1 MADRSTALTREQVSK
16 LTPSQVHSTLKRVM
30 LVDGF
35 DLVYDMNKSHGAY
48 IHDARTGKDYLDF
61 FSFFASWPVSHNHPA
76 MKDPEF
82 LQQIGH
88 IACFNPSNSDI
99 YTVEMAQFV
108 STFERVAMPPEFK
121 HLFLVSGGSLAV
133 ENALKAAMDWKVRKN
148 IAAGRGER
156 GQKIIHFKEAFH
168 GRSGYSLSLTNTDP
182 RKYLYFPLFKDWP
195 RVENPK
201 AIFPLEGENL
211 QKTIEAEQRSLMHIK
226 AILEAESVEIA
237 AIILEPVQGEGGDH
251 HFRPEFWQAL
261 RKLADQYEVML
272 IADEV
277 QAGMGLTGKFWSWQ
291 HYGCAPDLMTF
302 GKKAQVCGFM
312 ATSRIDEVKDNVFQV
327 PSRINSTWG
336 GSLVDMVRSRKIL
349 EIIEEEKLVE
359 NAATLGAYMLE
370 RLQELSNK
378 YPDRIMNVRGKG
390 FMAAFNLPSPQHCT
404 QLKALAYE
412 RGALI
417 ISCGTRGDV
426 IRLRPVLDTK
436 KEDVEKLAAILDE
449 CFEVMG
455 PVSLLPKDSKH

>member
-1 MADRSTALTREQVSK
+1 
-16 LTPSQVHSTLKRVM
+16 
-30 LVDGF
+30 
-35 DLVYDMNKSHGAY
+35 
-48 IHDARTGKDYLDF
+48 
-61 FSFFASWPVSHNHPA
+61 
-76 MKDPEF
+76 
-82 LQQIGH
+82 
-88 IACFNPSNSDI
+88 
-99 YTVEMAQFV
+99 
-108 STFERVAMPPEFK
+108 
-121 HLFLVSGGSLAV
+121 LVSGGSLAV
-133 ENALKAAMDWKVRKN
+133 ENALKAAIDWKVRKSAFRPPLLQPRTLVLPILTD

-182 RKYLYFPLFKDWP
+182 RKYLYYPLFKDWP

-201 AIFPLEGENL
+201 ALWPLEGENL
-211 QKTIEAEQRSLMHIK
+211 QKTIEAETRSLTHIK
-226 AILEAESVEIA
+226 AILEAEAVEIA

-261 RKLADQYEVML
+261 RKLADDYEVML

-277 QAGMGLTGKFWSWQ
+277 QAGMGLTGKVWSWQ
-291 HYGCAPDLMTF
+291 HYGAAPDLMTF

-312 ATSRIDEVKDNVFQV
+312 ATARIDEVKDNVFQL

-336 GSLVDMVRSRKIL
+336 GSLVDMMRSRKIL
-349 EIIEEEKLVE
+349 EIIEEEKLVQ
-359 NAATLGAYMLE
+359 NAATVGQHMLDK
-370 RLQELSNK
+370 LTELSKK
-378 YPDRIMNVRGKG
+378 YPDRMMNVRGKG
-390 FMAAFNLPSPQHCT
+390 FMAAFNLPSPQHCN

-436 KEDVEKLAAILDE
+436 IEDIDKLVRILDE

-455 PVSLLPKDSKH
+455 PVSLLPKDAKH